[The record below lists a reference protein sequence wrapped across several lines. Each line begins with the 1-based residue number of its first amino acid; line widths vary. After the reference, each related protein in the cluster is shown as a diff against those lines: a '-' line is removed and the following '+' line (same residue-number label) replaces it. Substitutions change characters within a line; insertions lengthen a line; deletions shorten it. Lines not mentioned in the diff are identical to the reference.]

1 MAGTPRRTYK
11 KSAVTRQTILEA
23 ALELMKEKGYRGTT
37 IREICTRA
45 GTAVGSFYSYFDGK
59 TDILRA
65 LYADGETYF
74 STVVRQET
82 AGADAEEALRV
93 FVSHYARLNIRT
105 GVETV
110 RVMYTPDNEW
120 FARRKS
126 QQEVLEEV
134 VRRGQESGRLTRR
147 LEAARVVDDIF
158 LCLRGVCYDWC
169 SRNGAYDLEARMLE
183 CLELLL
189 PGLRPGPEEED
200 TD

>member
-1 MAGTPRRTYK
+1 MERRTRRTYK

-23 ALELMKEKGYRGTT
+23 ALALMKEKGYQGTT
-37 IREICTRA
+37 IREICARA
-45 GTAVGSFYSYFDGK
+45 GTAVGSFYSYFGGK

-65 LYADGETYF
+65 LYADGDAYF
-74 STVVRQET
+74 ATVVRAET
-82 AGADAEEALRV
+82 SGPDTGEALRR
-93 FVSHYARLNIRT
+93 FVAHYARLNVRT

-126 QQEVLEEV
+126 QQEVLEEI
-134 VRRGQESGRLTRR
+134 VRRGQESGQLTRR
-147 LEAARVVDDIF
+147 LPPERVVDDVF

-169 SRNGAYDLEARMLE
+169 SRGGSYDLEGRMLE

-189 PGLRPGPEEED
+189 PGLRPGPGER
-200 TD
+200 